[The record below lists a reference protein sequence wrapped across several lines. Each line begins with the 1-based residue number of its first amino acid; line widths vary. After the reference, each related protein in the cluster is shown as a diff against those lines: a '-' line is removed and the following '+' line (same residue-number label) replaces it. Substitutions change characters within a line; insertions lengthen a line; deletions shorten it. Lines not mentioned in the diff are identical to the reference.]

1 MIHNRH
7 TQRSEFQAQSVQ
19 VQIYSALLLLCGIA
33 TCHPPSTL
41 GNVRHLEARAGGRN
55 RVVFGVVI
63 GKFLP
68 LPFNM
73 IFLSIPFTDFYSR
86 ASVRTAIS
94 AFTIGPLPRQYSTTT
109 IVVQIRQIR
118 PNHNPGLGP
127 GRFDLL

>member
-1 MIHNRH
+1 MLG
-7 TQRSEFQAQSVQ
+7 TWKLAQAVGTEWC
-19 VQIYSALLLLCGIA
+19 SA
-33 TCHPPSTL
+33 
-41 GNVRHLEARAGGRN
+41 
-55 RVVFGVVI
+55 FDVI